1 MTATA
6 ADYTWFSQR
15 YPGLAQAFCFTLVR
29 GLTPTELLHRLGAR
43 EQIRLTGVD
52 ELVEPAYGAWD
63 AHAGDQLFLGVT
75 AAGGWALAVEPNG
88 YLGITEAAVVPL
100 SVGTRLVSHFR
111 NVNAVDHF
119 YWIEN
124 GDIRLDFE
132 PLFPADRF
140 GSDPDGLADMMRQV
154 GFDLRADED
163 RSFELHTEAAF
174 ALAEYLTGVRL
185 TPELLDSAT
194 FLCGTAPLPGR

>member
-15 YPGLAQAFCFTLVR
+15 FPDLAEAFCLTLVE
-29 GLTPTELLHRLGAR
+29 GLTPVEVLHRLAAR
-43 EQIRLTGVD
+43 EQVRLTGVD
-52 ELVEPAYGAWD
+52 QLLEPAYGAWE
-63 AHAGDQLFLGVT
+63 AHEALFLGVT
-75 AAGGWALAVEPNG
+75 EVDGWALVVEPNG
-88 YLGITEAAVVPL
+88 YLGVTEDAVVPL

-132 PLFPADRF
+132 PLFPADRG
-140 GSDPDGLADMMRQV
+140 GSDPDGLADVMRQV
-154 GFDLRADED
+154 GFDLRGDDDHDDE
-163 RSFELHTEAAF
+163 LNTEAAF

-185 TPELLDSAT
+185 TPQLLGSAT
-194 FLCGTAPLPGR
+194 FLCGTTPAPGN